1 MRKTSTELLEQGIQA
16 PSPAPDLIPAQHQL
30 RTHIGIGTA
39 NGGTS
44 LCKNSKN
51 HITGKCPLLVLAA
64 KRRQSKAHGASH
76 GSKVGNEQ
84 APGGAKE

>member
-44 LCKNSKN
+44 AQRTHLRQANFLILEATSW
-51 HITGKCPLLVLAA
+51 A
-64 KRRQSKAHGASH
+64 KRRMKLPTYSA
-76 GSKVGNEQ
+76 GSIFSS
-84 APGGAKE
+84 